1 MKIENLDTKN
11 NLIKRLRRIEGQ
23 VRGIQ
28 IMLEEERDCREI
40 MQQLSAASSAIKS
53 TSRTFFQNYGTMCLA
68 DMDGVII
75 SANNPDQKLRQ
86 EKMLQEMMALL
97 DKTP

>member
-53 TSRTFFQNYGTMCLA
+53 TSRTFFQNYGTMCLT
-68 DMDGVII
+68 DMDGVIM
-75 SANNPDQKLRQ
+75 SDKKPDQKLRQ

>member
-1 MKIENLDTKN
+1 MIIENLDTKN
-11 NLIKRLRRIEGQ
+11 NLIKRLRRIEEQ

-28 IMLEEERDCREI
+28 TMLEEERDCREI

-53 TSRTFFQNYGTMCLA
+53 TSRNFFQNYGTMCLA
-68 DMDGVII
+68 EMDGVII
-75 SANNPDQKLRQ
+75 SDENPDQKIRQ
-86 EKMLQEMMALL
+86 EKMLGEMMALL

>member
-68 DMDGVII
+68 DMDGVIM
-75 SANNPDQKLRQ
+75 SDKKPDQKLRQ

>member
-11 NLIKRLRRIEGQ
+11 KLVKRLRRVEGQ

-28 IMLEEERDCREI
+28 TMLEEERDCREI
-40 MQQLSAASSAIKS
+40 MQQLSAVSSAIKS
-53 TSRTFFQNYGTMCLA
+53 TSRTFFQNYATMCLA
-68 DMDGVII
+68 EMDGVIV
-75 SANNPDQKLRQ
+75 SAKDPKQKVRN
-86 EKMLQEMMALL
+86 EKILQEMIALL

>member
-11 NLIKRLRRIEGQ
+11 KLIKRLRRIEGQ

-28 IMLEEERDCREI
+28 TMLEEERDCREI

-53 TSRTFFQNYGTMCLA
+53 TSRTFFHDYGTICLTE
-68 DMDGVII
+68 MDGKK
-75 SANNPDQKLRQ
+75 SDQKARN
-86 EKMLQEMMALL
+86 EKMLQEMIALL

>member
-11 NLIKRLRRIEGQ
+11 KLIGRLRRIEGK

-28 IMLEEERDCREI
+28 TMLEEERDCREI
-40 MQQLSAASSAIKS
+40 MQQLSAVSSAIKS
-53 TSRTFFQNYGTMCLA
+53 TSRTFFQNYATMCLA
-68 DMDGVII
+68 EMDGVIG
-75 SANNPDQKLRQ
+75 SDKNPDRKVRN
-86 EKMLQEMMALL
+86 EKILGEMIALL

>member
-11 NLIKRLRRIEGQ
+11 KLIKRLRRIEGQ

-28 IMLEEERDCREI
+28 TMLEEERDCREI
-40 MQQLSAASSAIKS
+40 MQQLSAISSAIKS
-53 TSRTFFQNYGTMCLA
+53 TSRTFFQNYAAMCL
-68 DMDGVII
+68 MEMEGVIL
-75 SANNPDQKLRQ
+75 SDKNPDQKVFN
-86 EKMLQEMMALL
+86 EKMLGEMIALL

>member
-23 VRGIQ
+23 LRGIQ
-28 IMLEEERDCREI
+28 TMLEEERDCREI

-75 SANNPDQKLRQ
+75 SDKNPDQKLRQ

>member
-11 NLIKRLRRIEGQ
+11 KLIKRLRRIEGQ

-28 IMLEEERDCREI
+28 TMLEEERDCREI

-53 TSRTFFQNYGTMCLA
+53 TSRTFFQNYGIMCLA
-68 DMDGVII
+68 EMDGVEL
-75 SANNPDQKLRQ
+75 SAINPEQKDRN
-86 EKMLQEMMALL
+86 EKILQEMIALL

>member
-28 IMLEEERDCREI
+28 TMLEEERDCREI

-53 TSRTFFQNYGTMCLA
+53 TSRNFFQNYGTMCLA
-68 DMDGVII
+68 EMDGVII
-75 SANNPDQKLRQ
+75 SDENPDQKIRQ
-86 EKMLQEMMALL
+86 EKMLGEMMALL

>member
-11 NLIKRLRRIEGQ
+11 KLIKRLRRIEGQ

-28 IMLEEERDCREI
+28 TMLEEERDCREI
-40 MQQLSAASSAIKS
+40 MQQLSAVASAIKS
-53 TSRTFFQNYGTMCLA
+53 TSRTFFQNYAAMCLTE
-68 DMDGVII
+68 MEGVTLTDK
-75 SANNPDQKLRQ
+75 NPDQKVFN
-86 EKMLQEMMALL
+86 EKLLGEMIALL

>member
-1 MKIENLDTKN
+1 MKIENLDTKK

-28 IMLEEERDCREI
+28 TMLEKERDCREI

-53 TSRTFFQNYGTMCLA
+53 TSRTFFQDYAAVCMA
-68 DMDGVII
+68 EMDGAAL
-75 SANNPDQKLRQ
+75 SEKNSDLKGRY
-86 EKMLQEMMALL
+86 EKMLGEMITLL

>member
-1 MKIENLDTKN
+1 MKIKNLDTKN
-11 NLIKRLRRIEGQ
+11 KLIKRLRRIEGQ

-28 IMLEEERDCREI
+28 TMLEEERDCREI

-53 TSRTFFQNYGTMCLA
+53 TSRAFFHDYGTICLTE
-68 DMDGVII
+68 MDGEIV
-75 SANNPDQKLRQ
+75 SGKKSDQKARN
-86 EKMLQEMMALL
+86 EKMLQEMIALL

>member
-11 NLIKRLRRIEGQ
+11 KLIKRLRRIEGQ

-28 IMLEEERDCREI
+28 TMLEEERDCREI
-40 MQQLSAASSAIKS
+40 MQQLSAISSAIKS
-53 TSRTFFQNYGTMCLA
+53 TSRTFFQNYAAMCLTE
-68 DMDGVII
+68 MEGVIL
-75 SANNPDQKLRQ
+75 SDKNPDQKVFN
-86 EKMLQEMMALL
+86 EKMLGEMIALL

>member
-28 IMLEEERDCREI
+28 TMLEEERDCREI

-53 TSRTFFQNYGTMCLA
+53 TSRKFFQNYGTMCLA
-68 DMDGVII
+68 EMDGVII
-75 SANNPDQKLRQ
+75 SDENPDQKIRQ
-86 EKMLQEMMALL
+86 EKMLGEMMALL